1 MKIELK
7 DYKHSYYGSG
17 EFSETYECWSDFMD
31 EFEDADIDMNM
42 VYRWDLYID
51 VDDGDDFFW
60 TLDIFMVHQRKGYVS
75 EQRINNIEEKDL
87 SGINRFLIT
96 HYEYLQ
102 ELWNPIR

>member
-1 MKIELK
+1 MNIELK

-17 EFSETYECWSDFMD
+17 EFSETFECWSDFMD

-42 VYRWDLYID
+42 VYRWDLRL
-51 VDDGDDFFW
+51 DDEDESCW
-60 TLDIFMVHQRKGYVS
+60 ILDIFMVHQRKGYVS
-75 EQRINNIEEKDL
+75 EQSINNIEEKDL
-87 SGINRFLIT
+87 SSINRFLIM